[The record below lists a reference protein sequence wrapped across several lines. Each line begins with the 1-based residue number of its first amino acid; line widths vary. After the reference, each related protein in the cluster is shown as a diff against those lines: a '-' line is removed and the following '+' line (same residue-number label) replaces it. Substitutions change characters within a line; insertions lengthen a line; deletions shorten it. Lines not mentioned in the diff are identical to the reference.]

1 MDLFETLRFHLRV
14 NVNLCKKMPNN
25 IFDSLIFYYEIKL
38 ILNNLGYIKFVLH
51 TFCDLTFVINL
62 LDCIK

>member
-1 MDLFETLRFHLRV
+1 
-14 NVNLCKKMPNN
+14 MPNN